1 MKLWTVKIILLI
13 TLLIIGTVEL
23 LNSKS
28 VCTPTVVKDTITVDS
43 LSIFLEGHPKQHHM
57 DALRYYEVKH
67 PEIVYAQAIIET
79 GNFSSNG
86 FKVKNNLFGIMK
98 GRRLRT
104 FNHWTES
111 IVYYKNNIQNR
122 YKSRDYYAFLKRIG
136 YAEDPTYINK
146 LKKVVNNNDKR
157 RSKQLSPISD

>member
-13 TLLIIGTVEL
+13 TLLIIGTEEF

-28 VCTPTVVKDTITVDS
+28 VCTPTITNDTITVDS
-43 LSIFLEGHPKQHHM
+43 LSIFLKGHPKQHLM

-98 GRRLRT
+98 GSRLRV

-122 YKSRDYYAFLKRIG
+122 YKSGDYYAFLKRIG
-136 YAEDPTYINK
+136 YAENPNYTVHI
-146 LKKVVNNNDKR
+146 KKVVDGNTK
-157 RSKQLSPISD
+157 K

>member
-1 MKLWTVKIILLI
+1 MKLWTAKIILLV
-13 TLLIIGTVEL
+13 TLLIIGTAEL

-28 VCTPTVVKDTITVDS
+28 VCTPTIVNDTITVDS
-43 LSIFLEGHPKQHHM
+43 LSIFLEGHPKQHLM
-57 DALRYYEVKH
+57 DALKYYEVKH

-111 IVYYKNNIQNR
+111 IMYYKNNIQNR
-122 YKSRDYYAFLKRIG
+122 YKSGDYYAFLKRIG
-136 YAEDPTYINK
+136 YAENPNYTIHI
-146 LKKVVNNNDKR
+146 KKVVDGNTK
-157 RSKQLSPISD
+157 K

>member
-13 TLLIIGTVEL
+13 TLLIIGTEEF

-28 VCTPTVVKDTITVDS
+28 VCTPTITNDTITIDS
-43 LSIFLEGHPKQHHM
+43 LSIFLKGHPKQHLM

-79 GNFSSNG
+79 GNFNSNG

-98 GRRLRT
+98 GSRLRV

-111 IVYYKNNIQNR
+111 VVYYKNNIQNR
-122 YKSRDYYAFLKRIG
+122 YKSGDYYAFLKRIG
-136 YAEDPTYINK
+136 YAENPNYTIHI
-146 LKKVVNNNDKR
+146 KKVVDGNTK
-157 RSKQLSPISD
+157 K